1 MTNYDGAKL
10 CGVSN
15 TEAVAVQMCRWPRP
29 DVTWAIVSDIPGL
42 DRASFMKAAVESW
55 KRWSDVCGIQPRM
68 VEAANQANV
77 IIGIQT
83 IGPGGVLADSEI
95 PCGASMQTQLRQRYD
110 SAEDW
115 VISDNPPSNKI
126 DLVRVMTHEIGHV
139 IGIYHIG
146 SGNLMAPTYSTRI
159 NKPVAGDIAEAVAR
173 YGLPAP
179 VAPVDPTPPIP
190 GGDYQEIA
198 ALLQKGNDLF
208 IRRNGVVRP
217 L

>member
-1 MTNYDGAKL
+1 MTNYDGASL

-15 TEAVAVQMCRWPRP
+15 TEAVAGQMCRWPAP
-29 DVTWAIVSDIPGL
+29 NVTWAIVADIPGL
-42 DRASFMKAAVESW
+42 ARESFKQAAIAAW
-55 KRWSDVCGIQPRM
+55 GRWSAVCGIQPRM
-68 VEAANQANV
+68 VDQANQANV
-77 IIGIQT
+77 VIGIQT
-83 IGPGGVLADSEI
+83 IGPGGVLADSEL
-95 PCGASMQTQLRQRYD
+95 PCGATMQTQLRQRYD

-179 VAPVDPTPPIP
+179 IVPTEPPASP
-190 GGDYQEIA
+190 PTGEFDEVF
-198 ALLQKGNDLF
+198 ALMSQGSRLF
-208 IRRNGVVRP
+208 IRRNGVIRP